1 MHPLYFF
8 VTCLLNLHVLYSA
21 SHFHFSIGVPA
32 KGNPISPWI
41 KHADSADVCGLYTH
55 LHKNHAK
62 QISRLPTAHQFVCFS
77 YMYMYQ
83 LTLI

>member
-32 KGNPISPWI
+32 KVNPISPRI
-41 KHADSADVCGLYTH
+41 KHADSADVCGLYTR
-55 LHKNHAK
+55 LQKNHAK
-62 QISRLPTAHQFVCFS
+62 QISRLPTAHRFVCFTC
-77 YMYMYQ
+77 MYQ
-83 LTLI
+83 LTLT